1 MEERRRAY
9 FLVSPAELSFIYLFI
24 FSITFQLNIKPNFLR
39 LCLPDSHTNDF
50 FKVLVNAV
58 KIKICVVLDLETCPA
73 KRECKCIEKH

>member
-9 FLVSPAELSFIYLFI
+9 FLVSPAEISFIYF

-50 FKVLVNAV
+50 FKVLANAV
-58 KIKICVVLDLETCPA
+58 KIEICVVLDLEIFPA
-73 KRECKCIEKH
+73 KRECKFIETH

>member
-9 FLVSPAELSFIYLFI
+9 FLVSYAELSFIYLF

-58 KIKICVVLDLETCPA
+58 KIEICVVLDLETFPA
-73 KRECKCIEKH
+73 KRECKFIETH